1 MYKFPNFTTVNIPS
15 KHLEDLVDHFSSL
28 PGIGK
33 KTALRLV
40 LNLLKRDE
48 DEIKLFAHSLNNLH
62 QNISSCKTCGN
73 VSDSE
78 ICSICI
84 QNSRNK
90 SLVCVVEDIRDIMAI
105 ESTEQYY
112 GVYHVLGGVI
122 SPMEGIGPADLN
134 ISTLIDRVES
144 GEIKEVILALNASME
159 GDTTN
164 FYLYR
169 KLTGFN
175 TKITTLSRG
184 VAVGTELHYTDEL
197 TLGRSIINRL
207 PFDLD
212 FSKK

>member
-1 MYKFPNFTTVNIPS
+1 MNIPS

-48 DEIKLFAHSLNNLH
+48 DEIKMFAHSLDNLY
-62 QNISSCKTCGN
+62 QNITSCKICAN
-73 VSDSE
+73 ISDSDICG
-78 ICSICI
+78 ICS
-84 QNSRNK
+84 QNSRKHN
-90 SLVCVVEDIRDIMAI
+90 LICVVEDIRDIMAI
-105 ESTEQYY
+105 ESTEQYF
-112 GVYHVLGGVI
+112 GVFHVLGGVI

-134 ISTLIDRVES
+134 ISTLIDRVEK
-144 GEIKEVILALNASME
+144 EEVTEVILALNSSME

-169 KLTGFN
+169 KLADCGV
-175 TKITTLSRG
+175 KITTLSRG

-197 TLGRSIINRL
+197 TLGRSIVNRL

>member
-1 MYKFPNFTTVNIPS
+1 MNIPS

-48 DEIKLFAHSLNNLH
+48 GEVKVFSDSLNNLH
-62 QNISSCKTCGN
+62 KNIKSCKICGNISDVETC
-73 VSDSE
+73 D
-78 ICSICI
+78 ICN
-84 QNSRNK
+84 QQSRNH
-90 SLVCVVEDIRDIMAI
+90 SLICVVEDIRDIMAI
-105 ESTEQYY
+105 ESTEQFF
-112 GVYHVLGGVI
+112 GVFHVLGGVI
-122 SPMEGIGPADLN
+122 SPMEGIGPTDLN
-134 ISTLIDRVES
+134 ISTLLDRVES
-144 GEIKEVILALNASME
+144 GVVKEVILALNASME

-169 KLTGFN
+169 KLADIN
-175 TKITTLSRG
+175 VKITTLSRG

-197 TLGRSIINRL
+197 TLGRSIVNRL

-212 FSKK
+212 FTNT

>member
-1 MYKFPNFTTVNIPS
+1 VNIPS

-48 DEIKLFAHSLNNLH
+48 GEIKVFANSLDNLH
-62 QNISSCKTCGN
+62 QNIKSCNTCGN
-73 VSDSE
+73 ISDSE
-78 ICSICI
+78 MCSICA
-84 QNSRNK
+84 QNSRNH
-90 SLVCVVEDIRDIMAI
+90 SLICVVEDIRDIMAI
-105 ESTEQYY
+105 ESTEQFF
-112 GVYHVLGGVI
+112 GVFHVLGGVI
-122 SPMEGIGPADLN
+122 SPMEGIGPTDLN
-134 ISTLIDRVES
+134 ISTLLDRVES
-144 GEIKEVILALNASME
+144 GVVKEVILALNASME

-169 KLTGFN
+169 KLADIN
-175 TKITTLSRG
+175 VKITTLSRG

-197 TLGRSIINRL
+197 TLGRSIVNRL

-212 FSKK
+212 FTNT

>member
-1 MYKFPNFTTVNIPS
+1 MNIPS

-40 LNLLKRDE
+40 LNLLKREE
-48 DEIKLFAHSLNNLH
+48 DEIKLFAHSLDNLH
-62 QNISSCKTCGN
+62 QNIASCKVCGN
-73 VSDSE
+73 ISDADT
-78 ICSICI
+78 CSICI

-105 ESTEQYY
+105 ESTEQYF

-134 ISTLIDRVES
+134 ISSLLDRVEN

-169 KLTGFN
+169 KLGDSN
-175 TKITTLSRG
+175 IKITTLSRG

-197 TLGRSIINRL
+197 TLGRSIVNRL